1 MTARRRARDLHSPA
15 VKPADLSAIVD
26 RNIALGAFDGVALAV
41 LRGDEPV
48 FQRYAGEAAPGLPAG
63 PDILWPLA
71 SITKLFTAAVVMRL
85 VELGELT
92 VNTPVWQIDP
102 EFSGDG
108 REDVRVRHLLT
119 HTSGLPYESPEMGAR
134 LAAHMSVAEL
144 IDEGYEARLLFA
156 PGSRFQYSDF
166 AYGLAGRVAEL
177 VAGRPYPEVV
187 RTLVLEPMGLADTF
201 MLPADGGAGR
211 IAAVRGVF
219 NDGTD
224 GAMYNSAYGRS
235 LAHPAFSAVSTL
247 GDMVRFL
254 RHFAPDGPRTLAEAT
269 VRAMTSPQTAGAPG
283 EHPLLD
289 GFPPDAVIPWGFGFA
304 LQTEA
309 APAVFSELASFATFG
324 HPGASGCQ
332 ILVDPAADLLVVLL
346 TNTHILTGRDTWLR
360 RQQEIV
366 NACFALAT

>member
-1 MTARRRARDLHSPA
+1 VNARPDARDLHSPA
-15 VKPADLSAIVD
+15 VKPADVSAIVD
-26 RNIALGAFDGVALAV
+26 RNIALGAFDGAALAV
-41 LRGDEPV
+41 LRGPQPV
-48 FQRYAGEAAPGLPAG
+48 FERFSGSAGPGLPAG
-63 PDILWPLA
+63 PTVLWPLA
-71 SITKLFTAAVVMRL
+71 SITKLFTAAAVMRQ
-85 VELGELT
+85 VEIGEIT
-92 VNTPVWQIDP
+92 VNTPVWQVLPD
-102 EFSGDG
+102 FTGHG

-134 LAAHMSVAEL
+134 LAAHATVEAL
-144 IDEGYEARLLFA
+144 IDEGYEAELLFA
-156 PGSRFQYSDF
+156 PGTGFQYSDY
-166 AYGLAGRVAEL
+166 AYGLAGRVAETI
-177 VAGRPYPEVV
+177 AGMPYAEVV
-187 RTLVLEPMGLADTF
+187 RSLVLEPMGLADTF
-201 MLPADGGAGR
+201 MLPADGGAER
-211 IAAVRGVF
+211 IATVRGVF

-254 RHFAPDGPRTLAEAT
+254 RHFAPGGPRVLAEAT
-269 VRAMTSPQTAGAPG
+269 VRAMTSLQTAGAPG

-289 GFPPDAVIPWGFGFA
+289 GFPTDAVSPWGFGFA

-309 APAVFSELASFATFG
+309 APAVFSELASFSTFG

-332 ILVDPAADLLVVLL
+332 ILVDPVADLLVVLL

-366 NACFALAT
+366 NACFALD